1 MLADQLKV
9 CLGTVFAF
17 YVKAQNFHWNVES
30 DDFSMHHSFF
40 GDLYEE
46 VHDSIDPLAET
57 IRTLNE
63 YAPGSFKRF
72 AELSVIQ
79 DQTGILSADQ
89 MMVELYNDNNVVLE
103 TLRKA
108 YKTAESSMA
117 FGPANFLQDRIQAH
131 DKHAWMLRSFIKKAK
146 E

>member
-17 YVKAQNFHWNVES
+17 YLKAQNFHWNVES
-30 DDFSMHHSFF
+30 DDFSMHHDFF

-46 VHDSIDPLAET
+46 VHGSIDGLAEV

-72 AELSVIQ
+72 SELSAIG
-79 DQTGILSADQ
+79 DQTGILSVEQ
-89 MMVELYNDNNVVLE
+89 MMVELYADNNKVLE
-103 TLRKA
+103 VLRAA
-108 YKTAESSMA
+108 YKTAESTMA

-131 DKHAWMLRSFIKKAK
+131 DKHAWMLRSFIKKAQK
-146 E
+146 